1 MTELLT
7 KQLERVGIGFDNWFD
22 RLLAST
28 ENDITVGNFPP
39 YNMIT
44 QDENNFVLELALAGY
59 NKENLDVEMK
69 ENVLSIS
76 GKMEDAYESS
86 CYRHKGIA
94 SRAFKKSWT
103 LAEHI
108 EVDNVEYKNGVLKVF
123 LIREIP
129 EEKKPHKIL
138 IAD

>member
-44 QDENNFVLELALAGY
+44 KDENNFILELALAGY
-59 NKENLDVEMK
+59 NKENLDVEIK
-69 ENVLSIS
+69 ENVLIIA
-76 GKMEDAYESS
+76 GKMEDSYESS

-94 SRAFKKSWT
+94 SRTFKKSWT

-108 EVDNVEYKNGVLKVF
+108 EVDNVQYKDGVLRVY
-123 LIREIP
+123 LVREIP
-129 EEKKPHKIL
+129 EEKKPHKIS
-138 IAD
+138 ISD

>member
-7 KQLERVGIGFDNWFD
+7 KQLERIGIGFDNWFD

-39 YNMIT
+39 YNIIT
-44 QDENNFVLELALAGY
+44 KNENDFILELALAGY
-59 NKENLDVEMK
+59 DKENIDIEIK
-69 ENVLSIS
+69 YNVLSIS
-76 GKMEDAYESS
+76 GKMEDIYESS

-94 SRAFKKSWT
+94 SRVFKKSWT

-108 EVDNVEYKNGVLKVF
+108 KVEDVEYKNGILKVY
-123 LIREIP
+123 LIQEIP

-138 IAD
+138 IKD